1 MRIALLGDTHVGA
14 RNDSPAFH
22 KFFAK
27 FYNDVFFPYLEKE
40 SIKHVIQLGDVFDR
54 RKYINFNSLKQAR
67 GYLFD
72 RLNNEYTS
80 WMLVG
85 NHDTYFKNTN
95 NVNSLELLLD
105 GYENIVPVHHPM
117 DIEFDNGVSF
127 LLMPWICEEN
137 EKQCTLALAETRAN
151 VVVGHFEI
159 DGFEMYKGA
168 IHEGGMTYKTFAD
181 LEMVLSGH
189 FHHKSHSHNIH
200 YLGTPYEMTWSDYG
214 DPKGFHVYDT
224 EDRSLTFVP
233 NPNVMF
239 HKLHYDDTD
248 KQISEVVNIDFNVYS
263 ETFVKL
269 IVRNK
274 TNPYCFDMFVDKL
287 EKAGVYSVQVVDDHF
302 HMDDTTDD
310 EIVSEAEDTLTI
322 LSKCVGQLDDTVDK
336 QPLDVL
342 LRELYQEA
350 LSVE

>member
-1 MRIALLGDTHVGA
+1 MKIALLGDTHIGA
-14 RNDSPAFH
+14 RNDSPYFH

-27 FYNDVFFPYLEKE
+27 FYNEIFFPYLEKE
-40 SIKHVIQLGDVFDR
+40 NIIHVVQLGDVFDR

-72 RLNNEYTS
+72 RLNKEYST

-95 NVNSLELLLD
+95 DVNSLDLLLD
-105 GYENIVPVHHPM
+105 GYHNIVPVDHCTTVM
-117 DIEFDNGVSF
+117 FEDISF
-127 LLMPWICEEN
+127 LLVPWWCEDNDKHIKES
-137 EKQCTLALAETRAN
+137 LASTNATHII
-151 VVVGHFEI
+151 GHFEI

-168 IHEGGMTYKTFAD
+168 IHQGGTTKDIFSNFEA
-181 LEMVLSGH
+181 VWSGH
-189 FHHKSHSHNIH
+189 FHHQSKVGNIH

-214 DPKGFHVYDT
+214 DQKGFHVFDT
-224 EDRSLTFVP
+224 DTRELTFVP
-233 NPNVMF
+233 NPYNIF
-239 HKLHYDDTD
+239 HKLHYDDTN

-287 EKAGVYSVQVVDDHF
+287 EKAGVYNVQVVDDHF
-302 HMDDTTDD
+302 HMDSTDD
-310 EIVSEAEDTLTI
+310 SDIISEAEDTRTI
-322 LSKCVGQLDDTVDK
+322 LTKYVNQMDIVGKKRLET
-336 QPLDVL
+336 LML
-342 LRELYQEA
+342 SLYEEA
-350 LSVE
+350 MSVE